1 MWYHFDPEEVEKM
14 LKLESQQNYIY
25 LGKTDQGLSLL
36 RQKATGILKNI
47 SSFTNQKNPQ
57 TNTIQYFTLHL
68 LTSSK
73 VYALPEIDSRHPSI
87 KHYANHKVISGLLWE
102 GTKWKRDMNKGLENS
117 VKARY

>member
-47 SSFTNQKNPQ
+47 SGFINQKKKNHK
-57 TNTIQYFTLHL
+57 TNTIQHFTLCL
-68 LTSSK
+68 LTSS
-73 VYALPEIDSRHPSI
+73 R
-87 KHYANHKVISGLLWE
+87 
-102 GTKWKRDMNKGLENS
+102 M
-117 VKARY
+117 